1 MYGVFNQTAGK
12 KYSPMPFLF
21 NIFSFTNVHAELFER
36 IKSKKKQLELNVLTV
51 TDVAM

>member
-1 MYGVFNQTAGK
+1 MYLIKLQEKNTRPCHF
-12 KYSPMPFLF
+12 YLIF
-21 NIFSFTNVHAELFER
+21 FSFTNVHAELFER